1 MTSSDALFKRLAAP
15 FPYQD
20 IDWRVQNTNEDN
32 TKGRAVPYLRFQ
44 AIADR
49 LDDVVGPMN
58 WENEYV
64 SGPCGGVVCR
74 LSLRIDGEWL
84 RKSNGADNT
93 SFEPVKGGLTDAFKR
108 AAVMWN
114 IGRYLYNCPSM
125 EVDLDPETR
134 YMVSWPKLPFEML
147 VESERAEHGYDAS
160 GTSDEPVTREAAE
173 PKTATQEHASAH
185 STAPAPAA
193 ASAPA
198 EAERQPTPAN
208 VSAEQAGAATAASQ
222 DSAAQ
227 VATAQ
232 GAASADDAG
241 STAGFTEKDGLTIDD
256 AMDSVPD
263 GLDDAHVKRI
273 RTIFE
278 RSWDNASI
286 RPNMR
291 TYVNDRSK
299 SKMPDQA
306 VFYVL
311 EILARLDELD
321 NVATAV

>member
-20 IDWRVQNTNEDN
+20 IDWRVQNTNDEN

-49 LDDVVGPMN
+49 LDEVVGPMN

-125 EVDLDPETR
+125 LVDLDPQTGR
-134 YMVSWPKLPFEML
+134 MVTWPKLPLEML
-147 VESERAEHGYDAS
+147 QEIERAEHGYDAA
-160 GTSDEPVTREAAE
+160 TALEETRTNETVEQPA
-173 PKTATQEHASAH
+173 ATQER
-185 STAPAPAA
+185 STLSEPAPA
-193 ASAPA
+193 
-198 EAERQPTPAN
+198 ERADSQPTLSDVSVEQPAVEPTAAQDAN
-208 VSAEQAGAATAASQ
+208 TQSANSPGAAP
-222 DSAAQ
+222 
-227 VATAQ
+227 
-232 GAASADDAG
+232 ADDAG
-241 STAGFTEKDGLTIDD
+241 GASGFTEKDGLTIDD

-291 TYVNDRSK
+291 TYVNDRTK

-321 NVATAV
+321 NVAPAV

>member
-15 FPYQD
+15 FPYHD
-20 IDWRVQNTNEDN
+20 IDWRVQNTTEDN

-74 LSLRIDGEWL
+74 LSLRIEGEWL

-125 EVDLDPETR
+125 EVELDPETR

-147 VESERAEHGYDAS
+147 MESERAEHGYAAS
-160 GTSDEPVTREAAE
+160 ASSDEPVSHNAAE
-173 PKTATQEHASAH
+173 QTQATQERAAAPS
-185 STAPAPAA
+185 PAPER
-193 ASAPA
+193 A
-198 EAERQPTPAN
+198 EAERVSPAPAN
-208 VSAEQAGAATAASQ
+208 VSAEPTVAETPAPQEATGPGAAP
-222 DSAAQ
+222 
-227 VATAQ
+227 Q
-232 GAASADDAG
+232 GTPPADDAG
-241 STAGFTEKDGLTIDD
+241 STTGFTEKDGLTIDD

-263 GLDDAHVKRI
+263 GLDEAHVKRI

-321 NVATAV
+321 NVAAAV